1 MSRIR
6 RGSRKLGKHTGS
18 EPTDLTTNQVS
29 VSNCRGVD
37 HSLFPFRLAGE
48 GGGKASSV
56 DIEGASFSI
65 FWLITPESVSNL
77 NICVR

>member
-1 MSRIR
+1 MSRQT
-6 RGSRKLGKHTGS
+6 LPWLVT
-18 EPTDLTTNQVS
+18 L
-29 VSNCRGVD
+29 
-37 HSLFPFRLAGE
+37 SLFLTELLARAGE

-77 NICVR
+77 MIHR